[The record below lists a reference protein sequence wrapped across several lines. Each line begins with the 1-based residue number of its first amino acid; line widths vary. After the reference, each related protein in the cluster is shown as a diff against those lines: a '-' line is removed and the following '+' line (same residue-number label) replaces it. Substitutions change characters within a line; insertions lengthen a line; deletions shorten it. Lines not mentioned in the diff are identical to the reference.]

1 VFWVTETSY
10 PFSGSTAKFLP
21 TFTIKELND
30 AVAIVSK
37 KGFSREL
44 TIEFQRV
51 IFDFDLF

>member
-1 VFWVTETSY
+1 MLLLTKYEVMVWF
-10 PFSGSTAKFLP
+10 A
-21 TFTIKELND
+21 FTIKELND